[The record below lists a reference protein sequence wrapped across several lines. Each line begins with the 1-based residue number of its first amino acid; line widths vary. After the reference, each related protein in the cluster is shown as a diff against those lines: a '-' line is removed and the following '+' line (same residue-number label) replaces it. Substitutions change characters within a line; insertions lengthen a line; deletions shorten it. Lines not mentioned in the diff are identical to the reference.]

1 MKEEMIFYENVQ
13 IQFLLQ
19 KRNDIFMKK
28 NFDLIFYNR
37 KNNNFDEKDLDQVF
51 DMKIMLLMIEFRS
64 D

>member
-28 NFDLIFYNR
+28 NLDLIFYNR